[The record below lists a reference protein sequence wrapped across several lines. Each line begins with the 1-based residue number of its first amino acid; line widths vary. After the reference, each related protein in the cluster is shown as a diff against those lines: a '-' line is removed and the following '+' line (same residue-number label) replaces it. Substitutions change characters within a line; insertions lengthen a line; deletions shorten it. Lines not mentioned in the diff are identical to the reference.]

1 MNTELLFQLY
11 AIHSPSGNEKKMRK
25 FLKKYITKN
34 CGECTI
40 VQDAFGNLLVTKG
53 VSETYP
59 CLASHIDQVQRNH
72 SKDFYCC
79 VVGDHVLGYSQKSM
93 AQQGLGADDKN
104 GIFVCLECLR
114 KYDVMKC
121 AFFVGEE
128 VGCVGSSKVD
138 LAFFK
143 DCRYI
148 VEPDRMNGHDLITSM
163 GVGDVCSGGFIVALG
178 AEQYG
183 YKEAV
188 GSITDVG
195 ELVERGVGISCLNLS
210 CGYYHA
216 HTDHEITVLPELQN
230 CLYFVQHIVE
240 TLTDVYP
247 FEYKGWNRSYY
258 GGYGFGNH
266 KGYLDDPYWDDSDWV
281 DEYEYGGYRDEDL
294 GIMRDYLDAAPNISL
309 SEIQSLYSC
318 DFYASFY
325 FYSDELNDV
334 ISQLYDEVMSE
345 KSEESAESEQTEG
358 KGLFS
363 ELAKDLGLKKKVS

>member
-72 SKDFYCC
+72 SKDFTCC

-114 KYDVMKC
+114 KYDIMKC

-163 GVGDVCSGGFIVALG
+163 GVGDVCSDEFIVALG
-178 AEQYG
+178 AEQFG

-216 HTDHEITVLPELQN
+216 HSDSEITVLPELQN
-230 CLYFVQHIVE
+230 CLDFVQHIVE
-240 TLTDVYP
+240 TLTGVYP
-247 FEYKGWNRSYY
+247 FEYKGWY

-266 KGYLDDPYWDDSDWV
+266 RGYLNDPYWDDSDCM
-281 DEYEYGGYRDEDL
+281 DGYEYGGYRDEDL
-294 GIMRDYLDAAPNISL
+294 EIMREYLDADPNISL
-309 SEIQSLYSC
+309 SEIQSLYSY

-325 FYSDELNDV
+325 FYADELNDI

-345 KSEESAESEQTEG
+345 KSGKSAESEQTEG
-358 KGLFS
+358 KGFFA